1 MINVSKIALIA
12 AIATVGIASP
22 VFAQSFNPGYGTGNV
37 GGYSYG
43 AIAHQQARTALRDNG
58 LQAYAMVPRA
68 SRQSGLRAY
77 AYVPRTPSAAYSN
90 NPADTGGG
98 STGYNQMLLQY

>member
-1 MINVSKIALIA
+1 MTNISKIAVIA

-22 VFAQSFNPGYGTGNV
+22 VFAQSFNPGFGTGNV
-37 GGYSYG
+37 GGFSYG
-43 AIAHQQARTALRDNG
+43 ASAPQARTALRDNG
-58 LQAYAMVPRA
+58 LEAYARIPRA

-77 AYVPRTPSAAYSN
+77 AYVPRSPSTAYSN
-90 NPADTGGG
+90 NPADAGGG